1 MGEIIAIANQKGGVG
16 KTTTAVNLA
25 VSLAVLENS
34 TLLIDLDPQANCTSS
49 LGYNARE
56 VGPSVYEVI
65 IGKNSPTDILCT
77 NEEVPRLDLLPANIN
92 LVGAEVELISIRDR
106 EQLLK
111 KSLHGLTEKYDYI
124 IIDCPP
130 SLGLLTVNALTAAN
144 SVIIPVQVEYFAL
157 EGLGLL
163 LNTIKIVR
171 GGLNPNLEI
180 TGVLLTL
187 YDSRLRL
194 SKQVAAEVKRYFG
207 NRVFQTIIHRNVTV
221 AEAPSFGKP
230 VLLHSATSTGARNY
244 LALAREM
251 IQRLSLTNSQTPEFT
266 TSLSNSS

>member
-34 TLLIDLDPQANCTSS
+34 TLLVDLDPQANCTSS
-49 LGYNARE
+49 LGYNAKE
-56 VGPSVYEVI
+56 VRPSVYEVI
-65 IGKNSPTDILCT
+65 IGKNSPEDILRT
-77 NEEVPRLDLLPANIN
+77 NEEVPHLDLLPANIN
-92 LVGAEVELISIRDR
+92 LVGAEIELISVRDR

-111 KSLHGLTEKYDYI
+111 KSLVDLTEKYDYI

-130 SLGLLTVNALTAAN
+130 SLGLLTVNALTAAK

-171 GGLNPNLEI
+171 GGLNPDLEI
-180 TGVLLTL
+180 AGVLLTL

-207 NRVFQTIIHRNVTV
+207 NQVFRTIIHRNVTV

-251 IQRLSLTNSQTPEFT
+251 MQRLSTTNTKPPNFT
-266 TSLSNSS
+266 SPSNS

>member
-1 MGEIIAIANQKGGVG
+1 MGQIIAIANQKGGVG
-16 KTTTAVNLA
+16 KTTTAANLA
-25 VSLAVLENS
+25 VSLAVLEHS
-34 TLLIDLDPQANCTSS
+34 TLLVDMDPQANCTSS
-49 LGYNARE
+49 LGHNVQDIKR
-56 VGPSVYEVI
+56 SVYEVI
-65 IGKNSPTDILCT
+65 IGKVAPDEVICT
-77 NEEVPRLDLLPANIN
+77 CEEIPHLYLLPANIN
-92 LVGAEVELISIRDR
+92 LVGAEIELISVRNR

-111 KSLHGLTEKYDYI
+111 HTLAGLKENYDYI

-130 SLGLLTVNALTAAN
+130 SLGLLTVNALTAA
-144 SVIIPVQVEYFAL
+144 SGVIIPVQVEYFAL

-171 GGLNPNLEI
+171 GGLNPDLHI

-194 SKQVAAEVKRYFG
+194 SRQVAAEVQSYFG
-207 NRVFQTIIHRNVTV
+207 NQVFKTIIKRNVTV

-244 LALAREM
+244 MSLAREV
-251 IQRLSLTNSQTPEFT
+251 IQRTSSQTADPT
-266 TSLSNSS
+266 